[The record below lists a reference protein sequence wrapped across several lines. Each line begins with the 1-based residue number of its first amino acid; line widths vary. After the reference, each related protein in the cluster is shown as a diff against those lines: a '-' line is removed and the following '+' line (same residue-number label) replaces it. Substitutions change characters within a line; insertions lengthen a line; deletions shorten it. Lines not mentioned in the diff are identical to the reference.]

1 MRIIFIFISFI
12 FFIFKFFI
20 SPDSSDKKPKYDFP
34 QSDIMEAIS
43 SSNDYKEYKKVF
55 VTKTKEL
62 VDNERCTLEEIKE
75 QGGWM
80 YAPISTSEKG
90 GRQYFIY
97 CGGNNNNNK
106 IYLDVLN
113 YRK

>member
-1 MRIIFIFISFI
+1 MIKILLILVGILYFIFS
-12 FFIFKFFI
+12 
-20 SPDSSDKKPKYDFP
+20 SSDKKPKYDFS

-43 SSNDYKEYKKVF
+43 SSDDYKEYKKIF

-62 VDNERCTLEEIKE
+62 VDNERCTLAEIKE

-80 YAPISTSEKG
+80 YAPLRTGERG

-97 CGGNNNNNK
+97 CGGNNNSNK
-106 IYLDVLN
+106 IYLDVFN
-113 YRK
+113 YSK